1 MLLKKFLASLCM
13 GFVWLSAPAQQQTP
27 TLIAP
32 RKATLQN
39 LVDAAEAVVLVHV
52 VAGDAENYDVPIYKA
67 KVLEVFKGKVA
78 KDDVVYFGPYLGTR
92 LGDNYVVFLRHTL
105 AVHTAGTAA
114 PFGKIDPWRV
124 LDQNYG
130 EMEIG
135 YECTFSGPKSC
146 DDAIRVCTDYIRLP
160 DTVEIIPPLKEKSP
174 LGCRWARRD
183 PFLEL
188 FRDHVVK

>member
-1 MLLKKFLASLCM
+1 MSLKKFALVVCLALA
-13 GFVWLSAPAQQQTP
+13 VHPALSQQDAP
-27 TLIAP
+27 TLVP
-32 RKATLQN
+32 LRKGTLHD
-39 LVDAAEAVVLVHV
+39 LMAASEAVLLVHV

-78 KDDVVYFGPYLGTR
+78 KDDVLYFGPYLGTR
-92 LGDNYVVFLRHTL
+92 LGDNYVVFLRQTL
-105 AVHTAGTAA
+105 AVHTAGTSA
-114 PFGKIDPWRV
+114 PFGKIEPWRV

-135 YECTFSGPKSC
+135 YQCTFSGPKSC
-146 DDAIRVCTDYIRLP
+146 DDAIRVCTDYVRLP

-188 FRDHVVK
+188 FRDHVVR